1 MGVEHDQRRSK
12 RNSWF
17 QAQLEQIE
25 TKKRDTAFDSVAATK
40 AECNNNMVPPESHNS
55 AMPLKSDD
63 SGTPAPLLSIPPTL
77 TDRNGV
83 CSIDSG
89 DCGQLSDRVTLPP
102 LTNAHVLPATQLSKS
117 VANPSSPKVEVPL
130 PPPPEE
136 VLKRKSQSLEKLISD
151 AEELDSHTETA
162 STEKIDED
170 FHTCLEEA
178 ASLASSPGV
187 ASLTSQRR
195 RPSIKLQKLQ
205 KLQNRHKPNPTED
218 SEMQLPVPHD
228 IDLPSMGALQ
238 IGPAQPWVTETP
250 VFDLTQDLGV
260 PST

>member
-1 MGVEHDQRRSK
+1 MANFAQVLCSLSERAYADDVVGSDMNILRKMVQQESEAIPSPGEGQGECSFQERCAGQIIVRHLWRKRYVANLREGIIPGSISCDFKPGVMATREGQLKTALTLLNVVDMVWTGFTSMQADHRRKSVEHDQRRSK

-55 AMPLKSDD
+55 VMPLKSDD

-102 LTNAHVLPATQLSKS
+102 LTNALVLPATQLSK
-117 VANPSSPKVEVPL
+117 
-130 PPPPEE
+130 
-136 VLKRKSQSLEKLISD
+136 
-151 AEELDSHTETA
+151 
-162 STEKIDED
+162 
-170 FHTCLEEA
+170 
-178 ASLASSPGV
+178 
-187 ASLTSQRR
+187 
-195 RPSIKLQKLQ
+195 
-205 KLQNRHKPNPTED
+205 
-218 SEMQLPVPHD
+218 
-228 IDLPSMGALQ
+228 
-238 IGPAQPWVTETP
+238 
-250 VFDLTQDLGV
+250 
-260 PST
+260 